1 MRNKVVLIT
10 GGAGFIGSH
19 FIKYFMKNHPS
30 FKVINLDKLTYCG
43 NLKNLKGMER
53 NPNYY
58 FIKGDICDEKLV
70 DRLMS
75 GCQYVIHF
83 AAESHVDNS
92 IKEPFIFTQTNVL
105 GTHTLLEAARKYKIK
120 KFLHISS
127 DEVYGSIKDGF
138 FNEESPFRPNSP
150 YSASK
155 AAADLLVQAYY
166 KTYGFPILITRS
178 SNNFGPN
185 QFPEKMMPLFITN
198 LLQGKKVP
206 VYGKG
211 LNVRDWLFVEENC
224 RAIDLVFQKGKIG
237 EAYNIA
243 GGNELTNIELTKKIL
258 KFMGK
263 DERSIEFVTDRLGHD
278 LRYSMDCSKIDDLGF
293 YPKFDFDNQLKKT
306 IKWYKDNR
314 EWWA

>member
-1 MRNKVVLIT
+1 
-10 GGAGFIGSH
+10 
-19 FIKYFMKNHPS
+19 
-30 FKVINLDKLTYCG
+30 
-43 NLKNLKGMER
+43 MER

-138 FNEESPFRPNSP
+138 FYEESPFRPNSP